1 MGKYV
6 LDACALI
13 ANLKKEEGWDVVE
26 DIVYGKNEI
35 LLHSVNLLEIY
46 YDMIKTFDETRARN
60 TLDEI
65 LASPIRIIYNADLS
79 LIKAAGYFKAN
90 YRISLGDSFVLAVA
104 KLNLADIVTADR
116 HEFSVVENKESGLN
130 FHWIR

>member
-1 MGKYV
+1 M
-6 LDACALI
+6 
-13 ANLKKEEGWDVVE
+13 GWDAVE

-90 YRISLGDSFVLAVA
+90 
-104 KLNLADIVTADR
+104 K
-116 HEFSVVENKESGLN
+116 
-130 FHWIR
+130 